1 MKIMNTVIDAHDVSK
16 IYNKETIPVFAV
28 NNVHLHIKKGE
39 FTALVGPSG
48 SGKTTLLNL
57 IGGLDNPDSGN
68 VFIED
73 LDITKLSANQLIE
86 FRLKNIGFVFQ
97 SFNLIPVLTAKE
109 NVEFI
114 MLLQGIKKS
123 VRDARVKQLFREI
136 GMDDKMD
143 TRPAQLSG
151 GQQQRVAVARAL
163 ASKPK
168 FVLADEPTA
177 NLDSKSAS
185 NLLDI
190 MAKLNKDEQITFL
203 FSTHDQRVI
212 DRARRVITLV
222 DGRIVSD
229 TAAVSTKHEN
239 ANVQK

>member
-1 MKIMNTVIDAHDVSK
+1 MKTVIDAHNISK
-16 IYNKETIPVFAV
+16 TYNKENIPVYAI
-28 NNVHLHIKKGE
+28 NNVHLHINQGE

-57 IGGLDNPDSGN
+57 IGGLDKPDEGK
-68 VFIED
+68 IEINGI
-73 LDITKLSANQLIE
+73 DITALSPNKLID
-86 FRLKNIGFVFQ
+86 FRLLNIGFVFQ

-114 MLLQGIKKS
+114 MQLQGIPKA
-123 VRDARVKQLFREI
+123 AREERINNLFKQIDLV
-136 GMDDKMD
+136 DKMD
-143 TRPAQLSG
+143 SRPAQLSG

-163 ASKPK
+163 ASKPQ

-177 NLDSKSAS
+177 NLDTASAS

-190 MAKLNKDEQITFL
+190 MALLNKEENITFI
-203 FSTHDQRVI
+203 FSTHDARVI
-212 DRARRVITLV
+212 ERARRVITLV

-229 TAAVSTKHEN
+229 TAKVAVHEE
-239 ANVQK
+239 

>member
-1 MKIMNTVIDAHDVSK
+1 METVIDAHNISRV
-16 IYNKETIPVFAV
+16 YNPDTVPVYAL
-28 NNVHLHIKKGE
+28 NNVHLHLQQGE

-48 SGKTTLLNL
+48 SGKTTFLNI
-57 IGGLDNPDSGN
+57 IGGLDKPDTGN
-68 VFIED
+68 VIINGT
-73 LDITKLSANQLIE
+73 DITKLSKKKLID
-86 FRLKNIGFVFQ
+86 FRLHNIGFIFQ

-114 MLLQGIKKS
+114 LLLQSLNKAD
-123 VRDARVKQLFREI
+123 RDQRVIQLLQEV
-136 GMDDKMD
+136 GLGDKAD
-143 TRPAQLSG
+143 SRPAQLSG

-168 FVLADEPTA
+168 FILADEPTA

-190 MAKLNKDEQITFL
+190 MALLNKEEDMTFI

-222 DGRIVSD
+222 DGKIASD
-229 TAAVSTKHEN
+229 TAAVSVSH
-239 ANVQK
+239 

>member
-1 MKIMNTVIDAHDVSK
+1 MHTVIDAHNVSRV
-16 IYNKETIPVFAV
+16 YNPKTIPVYAV
-28 NNVHLHIKKGE
+28 NNVHLHLEKGE

-48 SGKTTLLNL
+48 SGKTTLLNM
-57 IGGLDNPDSGN
+57 IGGLDKPDEGN
-68 VFIED
+68 IFING
-73 LDITKLSANQLIE
+73 LDITKLSANELID

-114 MLLQGIKKS
+114 MQLQKTAKTE
-123 VRDARVKQLFREI
+123 RDKRVKALFTQI
-136 GMDDKMD
+136 GLEDKLNE
-143 TRPAQLSG
+143 RPSKLSG

-163 ASKPK
+163 ASKPQ

-177 NLDSKSAS
+177 NLDSRSAS

-190 MAKLNKDEQITFL
+190 MDKLNREENITFL

-222 DGRIVSD
+222 DGRIVND
-229 TAAVSTKHEN
+229 TASVSTKHED
-239 ANVQK
+239 AGTVK